1 MDRVRA
7 SGGPR
12 DGSGSVS
19 PMNTRRALVALL
31 AALLTSGC
39 VAVPRGTAPSTPARP
54 AELAPAAER
63 PPAALPDWP
72 EPTQAPPRENLAVTD
87 PGHPAHPGHPPA
99 KSAPAEHLPAE
110 RAPARHRHHNLPGQ
124 TVEVAPA
131 RPAAPRKNPR
141 ATTERRT
148 PAPAERKKKPA
159 GRTVPILKSRPSQQS
174 VPQQSASRPSS
185 PRPRQPVTGQAPEM
199 RALCRQAR
207 EIDAP
212 MGAADL
218 CRGMYGR

>member
-1 MDRVRA
+1 
-7 SGGPR
+7 
-12 DGSGSVS
+12 
-19 PMNTRRALVALL
+19 MNTRRALVALL

-39 VAVPRGTAPSTPARP
+39 VAVREGQAPSTPARP
-54 AELAPAAER
+54 GGLAPAAER

-72 EPTQAPPRENLAVTD
+72 EPTQAPPRENLAVTG
-87 PGHPAHPGHPPA
+87 PGHPGRPPA

-110 RAPARHRHHNLPGQ
+110 RAPAPHQHRHSPGQ
-124 TVEVAPA
+124 AVEEAPA
-131 RPAAPRKNPR
+131 RSAAARKNPR
-141 ATTERRT
+141 TTTERRT
-148 PAPAERKKKPA
+148 SGPVEKKPA
-159 GRTVPILKSRPSQQS
+159 RRTVPSPKSRPSQQS
-174 VPQQSASRPSS
+174 APRPAAPRPATSRPSSPGPSS

-218 CRGMYGR
+218 CRGMHGR